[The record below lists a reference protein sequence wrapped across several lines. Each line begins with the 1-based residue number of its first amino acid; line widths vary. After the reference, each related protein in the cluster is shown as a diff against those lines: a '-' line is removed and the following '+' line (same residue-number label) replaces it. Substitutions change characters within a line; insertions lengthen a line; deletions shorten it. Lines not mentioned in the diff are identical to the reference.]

1 MKIYKLKVEVVERY
15 IKELYLEIEAESLE
29 EAKELAFDYEVLSEN
44 VVTEKDI
51 ESEITDVQL
60 LGEWEDG
67 RT

>member
-29 EAKELAFDYEVLSEN
+29 EAKELVFNYDLSEN